1 MIRSDL
7 FGSFR
12 AAYDRDFWNSTMA
25 ESNRNREPPMCPCG
39 FWGSPQTLGL
49 CSKCYKEKTERERPK
64 APIHASPA
72 AAVTPSVTTTICTQ
86 VVVPESLPTSSTSSE
101 TAPAQLAEEATNSQ
115 LQDAKISSTE
125 AASAESASDE
135 AKMEPARP
143 VQRNKKRCF
152 KCKTRLELAFVE
164 IGRCKCDYV
173 FCEVHRLPEQHECSY
188 DHKEHGRKEAR
199 EKMVSPKKHVGTTLK
214 RLDSDA

>member
-1 MIRSDL
+1 
-7 FGSFR
+7 
-12 AAYDRDFWNSTMA
+12 MA
-25 ESNRNREPPMCPCG
+25 ESNRNREPPPMCPCG
-39 FWGSPQTLGL
+39 FWGSAQTLGL
-49 CSKCYKEKTERERPK
+49 CSKCYKEKTESERAK
-64 APIHASPA
+64 EKTEIERAKTPIHASA
-72 AAVTPSVTTTICTQ
+72 AVAVTPSVTTTICTQ
-86 VVVPESLPTSSTSSE
+86 VVVPESLLPTSSTSSE
-101 TAPAQLAEEATNSQ
+101 TTPALQLEEATNSQ

-135 AKMEPARP
+135 TKMDAERP
-143 VQRNKKRCF
+143 VQRNRKRCF

>member
-1 MIRSDL
+1 
-7 FGSFR
+7 
-12 AAYDRDFWNSTMA
+12 MA
-25 ESNRNREPPMCPCG
+25 ESNRNREPPLCPCG

-49 CSKCYKEKTERERPK
+49 CSKCYKEKTERERAK
-64 APIHASPA
+64 VPIHEHSGAT
-72 AAVTPSVTTTICTQ
+72 VTPSVTTTICTQ
-86 VVVPESLPTSSTSSE
+86 VVAPENLPTSSASTE
-101 TAPAQLAEEATNSQ
+101 TAPALLLEEATNSQ
-115 LQDAKISSTE
+115 LQDAKITSTE

-135 AKMEPARP
+135 RKMEPAKP
-143 VQRNKKRCF
+143 SQRNRKRCF

-173 FCEVHRLPEQHECSY
+173 FCEVHRLPEQHECLY

>member
-1 MIRSDL
+1 
-7 FGSFR
+7 
-12 AAYDRDFWNSTMA
+12 MA
-25 ESNRNREPPMCPCG
+25 ESNRNREPPPLCPCG
-39 FWGSPQTLGL
+39 FWGSSQTLGL
-49 CSKCYKEKTERERPK
+49 CSKCYKEKTERDGAK
-64 APIHASPA
+64 APIHASAA

-86 VVVPESLPTSSTSSE
+86 VVAPESIPTSSTSLES
-101 TAPAQLAEEATNSQ
+101 TQIKQSEEATNSQ

-125 AASAESASDE
+125 AASAEIASE
-135 AKMEPARP
+135 ETKTEPGRP
-143 VQRNKKRCF
+143 IQRNKKRCF